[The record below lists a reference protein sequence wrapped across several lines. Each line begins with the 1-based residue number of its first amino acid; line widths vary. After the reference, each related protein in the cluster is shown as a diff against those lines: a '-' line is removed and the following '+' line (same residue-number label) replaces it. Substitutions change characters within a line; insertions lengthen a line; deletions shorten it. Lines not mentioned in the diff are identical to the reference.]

1 MAAPLGTVWLVEQ
14 KRYRSVE
21 EHTTGPVPEN
31 LWQFGVQ
38 VSVRSNPQLPRRCET
53 IL

>member
-14 KRYRSVE
+14 KRYRTE
-21 EHTTGPVPEN
+21 EEQTTGPVPEN

-38 VSVRSNPQLPRRCET
+38 VQVRCTSAPRST
-53 IL
+53 